1 MNWISKILKA
11 GQNIKERIKERASHE
26 QLKSSKWMPSCCG
39 SAPVLKETI
48 FNEEQLNTC
57 PNDNCQ
63 FHYPFPCRSRF
74 DHFYGKNNWKEID
87 TPRIPDDPLSWPND
101 VYKKKLAAARKLT
114 NQRCSVL
121 VALGERD
128 GVKITSFAINSAFI
142 GGAISIES
150 AEAILKACDVAIQ
163 NQTPLIAWS
172 EGGGQ
177 IMFESGLSLQGMT
190 RTVLGVNEVKKNNLP
205 YINIYTNKCY
215 GGISASFAALGDI
228 AFAEKSTM
236 IGFAGKAIVRNQ
248 TREDLPENFQS
259 SSELLRTGFLDAEFH
274 RKEINDKIMTV
285 LKILLKKNSAI
296 TSEQNETSELSIQTR
311 EAS

>member
-1 MNWISKILKA
+1 MNWITKILKA
-11 GQNIKERIKERASHE
+11 GQNIKERIKERASIQE
-26 QLKSSKWMPSCCG
+26 QKSSKWMPSCCG
-39 SAPVLKETI
+39 SSPVLKDTI
-48 FNEEQLNTC
+48 FNDTQLNTC
-57 PNDNCQ
+57 PNCDK
-63 FHYPFPCRSRF
+63 HYPFPPRQRF
-74 DHFYGKNNWKEID
+74 DHFYGKNNWEEID
-87 TPRIPDDPLSWPND
+87 TPRISDDPLSWPGG
-101 VYKKKLAAARKLT
+101 VYKKKLASSRKLT

-128 GVKITSFAINSAFI
+128 GMKITSFAINSSFI
-142 GGAISIES
+142 GGAISVES
-150 AEAILKACDVAIQ
+150 AEAILKACDVAIT
-163 NQTPLIAWS
+163 NKTPLIAWS

-190 RTVLGVNEVKKNNLP
+190 RTVLGVSEVKKNNLP

-215 GGISASFAALGDI
+215 GGISASFAGVSDL

-236 IGFAGKAIVRNQ
+236 IGFAGQHIVKNQ
-248 TREDLPENFQS
+248 TREELPENFQT
-259 SSELLRTGFLDAEFH
+259 SSELMRTGFLDAEFH

-296 TSEQNETSELSIQTR
+296 TSEQNEPAELSIQTR

>member
-1 MNWISKILKA
+1 MVNWLQKIIKA
-11 GQNIKERIKERASHE
+11 SEKIKQRIKERATKDE
-26 QLKSSKWMPSCCG
+26 IKNSKWMPSCCG
-39 SAPVLKETI
+39 SSPVLKDTI
-48 FNEEQLNTC
+48 FNDTQLNTC
-57 PNDNCQ
+57 PNCDK
-63 FHYPFPCRSRF
+63 HYPFPPRQRF
-74 DHFYGKNNWKEID
+74 DHFYGKNNWEEID
-87 TPRIPDDPLSWPND
+87 TPRISDDPLNWPGG
-101 VYKKKLAAARKLT
+101 VYKKKLASSRKLT

-128 GVKITSFAINSAFI
+128 GMKITSFAINSSFI
-142 GGAISIES
+142 GGAISVES
-150 AEAILKACDVAIQ
+150 AEAILKACDVAIA
-163 NQTPLIAWS
+163 NKTPLIAWS

-190 RTVLGVNEVKKNNLP
+190 RTVLGVSEVKKNNLP

-215 GGISASFAALGDI
+215 GGISASFAGVSDL

-236 IGFAGKAIVRNQ
+236 IGFAGQHIVKNQ
-248 TREDLPENFQS
+248 TREELPENFQT
-259 SSELLRTGFLDAEFH
+259 SSELMRTGFLDAEFH

-296 TSEQNETSELSIQTR
+296 TSEHNETAEFSIQTR